1 MTIVGTCARQQNKV
15 TSMIRCAKDGIQHAH
30 HTHMPSHA
38 QELTRLKTKANGM
51 ILECKRE
58 IEMVLFWKERQ
69 HLVVQKMEVL

>member
-1 MTIVGTCARQQNKV
+1 MTIVGTCTQQQNKV
-15 TSMIRCAKDGIQHAH
+15 TSMIRCAKGIYSAPNKHIC
-30 HTHMPSHA
+30 PHA
-38 QELTRLKTKANGM
+38 QQELARLKAKANGM